1 MLVVEF
7 FRDEFGFLLSA
18 CGAVAL
24 IRKVLA
30 NETIHILVS
39 YSLPR

>member
-1 MLVVEF
+1 MLAVEF
-7 FRDEFGFLLSA
+7 FHNEFDFLLSD

-30 NETIHILVS
+30 NETIHILVGG
-39 YSLPR
+39 SLP